1 MSTRYITNLLLAIA
15 SGFVIVATFAFAP
28 TTVAWIALA
37 ITGIFVLAMMAVT
50 PLLRGRG
57 LVQRTLDGVVA
68 VLAAWTIVETLVFSG
83 TVMVWLTFGAAAGIV
98 AVALVGLVAHE
109 LSTERVVH
117 SIEDVRG
124 HERQMEALA

>member
-1 MSTRYITNLLLAIA
+1 MSTRYITSLLLAIA

-68 VLAAWTIVETLVFSG
+68 VLAAWTIVESMVFAGTL
-83 TVMVWLTFGAAAGIV
+83 MVWLSFGAAAAMV
-98 AVALVGLVAHE
+98 ALAVAGLTAHE

-117 SIEDVRG
+117 SLDDVRTRE
-124 HERQMEALA
+124 HHVDTLA